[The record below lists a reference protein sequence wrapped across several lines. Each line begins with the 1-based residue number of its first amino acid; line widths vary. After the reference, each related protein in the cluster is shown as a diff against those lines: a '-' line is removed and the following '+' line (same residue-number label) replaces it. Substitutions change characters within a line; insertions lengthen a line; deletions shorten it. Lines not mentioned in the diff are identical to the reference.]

1 VADFWRRC
9 GESRYVAGALPSL
22 PFADAA
28 FDLVLTANFLMV
40 YAPLQDGGMSQGTD
54 FGLEFHLKAVE
65 ELARVTKDELRISGM
80 HTWKQPPE
88 RHPYCQPLMNRLEVL
103 GMRPVLVQSHY
114 DDGCSITNPACN
126 QVLVARRR

>member
-28 FDLVLTANFLMV
+28 FDLALTGNFLLV
-40 YAPLQDGGMSQGTD
+40 SSPLADGGMHDGNE
-54 FGLEFHLKAVE
+54 FGLDLHLKAVE

-80 HTWKQPPE
+80 HTWKRLPE
-88 RHPYCQPLMNRLEVL
+88 GHPYCQPMMNRLGEL